1 MTTEAQKRANKKYED
16 EKTESI
22 RVRVPKGKKALVQE
36 CAKANNE
43 SVNSMINR
51 LIDNEIEL
59 RIKK

>member
-22 RVRVPKGKKALVQE
+22 RVRVPKGKKALAQE

>member
-1 MTTEAQKRANKKYED
+1 MSTEAKRKANRKYES
-16 EKTESI
+16 EKTENI
-22 RVRVPKGKKALVQE
+22 RVRVPKGKKALVHE

-51 LIDNEIEL
+51 LIDAEIEL

>member
-16 EKTESI
+16 EKTENI

-43 SVNSMINR
+43 SVNSLINR
-51 LIDNEIEL
+51 LIDTEIE
-59 RIKK
+59 RQIKK

>member
-1 MTTEAQKRANKKYED
+1 MSTEAQKRANRKYEI
-16 EKTESI
+16 EKTENI

>member
-16 EKTESI
+16 EKTENI

-43 SVNSMINR
+43 SINSMINR